1 MGLTA
6 EFSDASGRTCVARA
20 ALGDCGWSS
29 PWDCIGA
36 AGVAVVKGVATAVG
50 TAARVTHA
58 DDLASLV
65 NQGVS
70 WTCDNV
76 FTTQTAKAA
85 IAVGA
90 TIPSP
95 YTAGAA
101 VAATGGTA
109 LCSTRTQPAT
119 PSSSLNALLRPAF
132 QIVKSPPVPMFPAG
146 TIQWF
151 NEKASTWKIA
161 VPMSTAGLGAV
172 PAYWRVA
179 TSDHPYLTAASQ
191 EQLGAAAAFQIQTA
205 AAPAPNVP
213 IVSQADGEKAT
224 GTQPFYK
231 KLTFWLIAGG
241 ASAVATASAIAVV
254 RYRRKHAA

>member
-6 EFSDASGRTCVARA
+6 EFSDASGRTCAARA
-20 ALGDCGWSS
+20 ALGDCSWSS

-36 AGVAVVKGVATAVG
+36 AGVAVVKGVG
-50 TAARVTHA
+50 TGLLTVAKVTHA
-58 DDLASLV
+58 SDAAKAINDGAS
-65 NQGVS
+65 
-70 WTCDNV
+70 WACDNV

-101 VAATGGTA
+101 AAATGGSA

-119 PSSSLNALLRPAF
+119 PSPSLNALLRPAF
-132 QIVKSPPVPMFPAG
+132 QIVKSPPVPTFPAG

-151 NEKASTWKIA
+151 NEKASAWKIA
-161 VPMSTAGLGAV
+161 VPMVTTGLGAV

-179 TSDHPYLTAASQ
+179 TSDHPYVTAASQ

-205 AAPAPNVP
+205 TAPAPNVP

-241 ASAVATASAIAVV
+241 ASVAATAGAIAVI